1 MEEHPNIDSLRA
13 FVADTL
19 VEEERRRVLAH
30 LIQCEACRG
39 QLALMTPEEGPP
51 PPVVLKSRR
60 EEPKPNGPV
69 SRKRFKKRFQG

>member
-19 VEEERRRVLAH
+19 VEEERRRVLVH

-39 QLALMTPEEGPP
+39 QLALLTPEEGPP
-51 PPVVLKSRR
+51 PPAVLKSRR
-60 EEPKPNGPV
+60 DEPKPNGPG
-69 SRKRFKKRFQG
+69 SRKRFKKWFQA

>member
-19 VEEERRRVLAH
+19 ENEERRRVLVH

-51 PPVVLKSRR
+51 PPVVLTSRR
-60 EEPKPNGPV
+60 AEPKTNGPV
-69 SRKRFKKRFQG
+69 SRKSFKKWFKG